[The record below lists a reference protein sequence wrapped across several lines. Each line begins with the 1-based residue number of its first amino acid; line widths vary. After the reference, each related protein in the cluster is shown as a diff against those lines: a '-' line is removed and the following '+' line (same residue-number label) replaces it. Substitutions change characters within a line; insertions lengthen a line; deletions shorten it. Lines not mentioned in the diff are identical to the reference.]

1 MTRPID
7 SAATRVQEGFH
18 RFLVCR
24 NYEGLLA
31 CNCVQSYALS
41 VAFLAERICSR

>member
-7 SAATRVQEGFH
+7 SATARVQEGFH

-31 CNCVQSYALS
+31 CNCVHSYALS